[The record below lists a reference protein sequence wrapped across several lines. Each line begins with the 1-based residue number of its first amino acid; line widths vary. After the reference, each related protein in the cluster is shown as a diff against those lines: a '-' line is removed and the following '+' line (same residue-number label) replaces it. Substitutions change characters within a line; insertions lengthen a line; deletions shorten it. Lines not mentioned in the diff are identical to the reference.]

1 MAFLKRT
8 IRYEVVYSKFGSSD
22 AARTLLDDDPQ
33 VLKALEL
40 FPEAKALAEKA
51 KLARAGQH

>member
-1 MAFLKRT
+1 MAFLKRS
-8 IRYEVVYSKFGSSD
+8 IRYEVVYDKFGAAD

-51 KLARAGQH
+51 RLARAGQN